1 MRYQGRISD
10 WRDDK
15 GFGFVTPNGGGQSA
29 FVHIKS
35 FVDRRR
41 RPLGNELVS
50 YELVIDAKGRAQ
62 AERVAFVDDRSR
74 AAGRAGSSGTS
85 QGDGVSV
92 LLAPLFLAAVSVAA
106 AVGKLPFAVP
116 GIYLVAS
123 ILALA
128 AYGIDKSAARA
139 DRWRVREDTLHLF
152 ALLGGWPGALL
163 AQRWFRHKTRKAS
176 FRFVFWITVIAN
188 CVTFG
193 WLLTPAGGRFVRS
206 VMTLM

>member
-15 GFGFVTPNGGGQSA
+15 GFGFVTPNGGGQPA

-41 RPLGNELVS
+41 RPLGNDLVS

-62 AERVAFVDDRSR
+62 AERVAFVGDRSR
-74 AAGRAGSSGTS
+74 AAGSAGAVGS
-85 QGDGVSV
+85 DGFSF

-123 ILALA
+123 IVALA

-188 CVTFG
+188 CAAFG
-193 WLLTPAGGRFVRS
+193 WLLTPAGGRFMS
-206 VMTLM
+206 SALTLI

>member
-15 GFGFVTPNGGGQSA
+15 GFGFVTPNGGGQPA

-35 FVDRRR
+35 FIDRRR
-41 RPLGNELVS
+41 RPLGNELIS
-50 YELVIDAKGRAQ
+50 YELVIDAKGRVQ
-62 AERVAFVDDRSR
+62 AERVAFVGDRPRS
-74 AAGRAGSSGTS
+74 AGSAGSLGTS
-85 QGDGVSV
+85 GSDGVSV

-106 AVGKLPFAVP
+106 AVGKVPFAVP
-116 GIYLVAS
+116 SIYLVAS

-163 AQRWFRHKTRKAS
+163 AQRWFRHKTRKTS
-176 FRFVFWITVIAN
+176 FRFVFWVTVIAN
-188 CVTFG
+188 CAAFG
-193 WLLTPAGGRFVRS
+193 GLLTPAGGRFMSS
-206 VMTLM
+206 VLTLI

>member
-15 GFGFVTPNGGGQSA
+15 GFGFVTPNGGGQAA

-41 RPLGNELVS
+41 RPLGNDLIS

-62 AERVAFVDDRSR
+62 AERVAFVGDRSR
-74 AAGRAGSSGTS
+74 AAGSVAGGG
-85 QGDGVSV
+85 GDGVSF

-106 AVGKLPFAVP
+106 ALGRLPFAVP
-116 GIYLVAS
+116 GIYLVVS
-123 ILALA
+123 ILALV

-176 FRFVFWITVIAN
+176 FRFVFWITVVAN
-188 CVTFG
+188 CAALA
-193 WLLTPAGGRFVRS
+193 WLLTPAGGRFVSS